1 MTAAA
6 LFFSSFVLVFALG
19 FQSLNVNRGH
29 RIAAFFTSFAIGL
42 SQLFA
47 LRVIP
52 SPATGELE
60 MLAYLLGGPF
70 GIVASMV
77 AHPYIV
83 GRRKRGR

>member
-1 MTAAA
+1 MTALL
-6 LFFSSFVLVFALG
+6 LFASSFALVFALG

-29 RIAAFFTSFAIGL
+29 YVAAFFTSFAIGL
-42 SQLFA
+42 SQLVA

-52 SPATGELE
+52 SPGTGELE
-60 MLAYLLGGPF
+60 MLGYLLGGPF

-83 GRRKRGR
+83 GRRKRGG